1 MIDARGGMIM
11 AYHGWP
17 TTAEIG
23 EVFAEEVAEIGGT
36 VTDRFDDGTRLLA
49 RSVLPG
55 LREVGRNDRVQGG
68 VAIRATGEE
77 ICVHPYLFRQ
87 VCRNGAIMAQAI
99 QTWQIARD
107 DDPCLVGE
115 APLGTL
121 REAIRASGS
130 EEAFWT
136 SAEQMRS
143 AREVQADLALT
154 ILPMLGRMPKEM
166 VNQLLGSIMDRF
178 ARERDNS
185 SFGLMNAVT
194 SVARDTRDP
203 ELRWRLEE
211 LGGGIPAAIAR
222 PGPTPRPARAKLAT
236 ARA

>member
-1 MIDARGGMIM
+1 MIM
-11 AYHGWP
+11 AYQGWP

-23 EVFAEEVAEIGGT
+23 EVFAEEVADLGGT

-55 LREVGRNDRVQGG
+55 LREVGRGDGVQGG

-77 ICVHPYLFRQ
+77 IRVHPYLFRQ

-99 QTWQIARD
+99 QTWQVARD
-107 DDPCLVGE
+107 DSGMVEE
-115 APLGTL
+115 APLGAL

-130 EEAFWT
+130 EEAFST

-143 AREVQADLALT
+143 AREVQADLALS

-166 VNQLLGSIMDRF
+166 ANRFLESIMERF
-178 ARERDNS
+178 ARERDS
-185 SFGLMNAVT
+185 SGFGLMNAVT

-211 LGGGIPAAIAR
+211 LGGGVPAAITR
-222 PGPTPRPARAKLAT
+222 PGPTPRLSRAKRVT
-236 ARA
+236 APV